1 MQPNLFTMPPQST
14 PAIYKRYLVRLMS
27 FLDDEDYAID
37 HEFTNQR
44 LGQLTPAD
52 LMRWFNRE
60 TFGVENPPL
69 GHNLDPIV
77 RSSSIAVWKKA
88 ISYYMPNKITPWNQL
103 AQQGNPTRS
112 IEVNQLY
119 KYVKKK
125 EVRRQGVAS
134 KADMPLQARE
144 YQQMMTILK
153 TESAGDDIL
162 RKYGIPAFINYQF
175 HMLARVDDVS
185 QSLRENLQLHDRF
198 PNIALKSRI
207 NWSKNVMEE
216 RDAPFQSMLASMDPV
231 YCVHLSLSLWLEL
244 HAEQN
249 PNAALSP
256 FLFAFSDDNN
266 IPSGGLK
273 SKATVQG
280 ILRQIFQR
288 RDEFGPH
295 LGGHSI
301 RKYASTDCRRK
312 GATRDE
318 KDIRG
323 RWKSRKRVS
332 DRYDDVELPYPDTKV
347 AALLCVGGP
356 CRYAVRENCGISNA
370 WILEH
375 VVPHARL
382 LIGDNAATV
391 LGFSL
396 LWYAF
401 TLEGA
406 TGMPAHLLQRIR
418 TAYNQLNNGLPE
430 GMNPVKKIPVI
441 INGHEGEVYIDDI
454 PQDDV
459 DVGGNNNNNNIAP
472 QNNNAIVGAFADRP
486 VRTQLLALHSQLMQV
501 RRAQDELRQEIKE
514 IHQQQQRQFN
524 TINSN
529 IRRIAIA
536 PFARF
541 PRQQAG
547 NQQAANQQAANQ
559 QAENQQQAGNMHASL
574 SPTPR
579 CLWTLWTE
587 YLVGIGGRKPA
598 SQFTAV
604 ERGRVKF
611 KYSRRKVVWDTISRL
626 MRAGL
631 TSDTAIDRIYAAY
644 GPDQSV
650 TEIIN
655 QMLHDRRHGTVPAA
669 LL

>member
-1 MQPNLFTMPPQST
+1 MPPQST
-14 PAIYKRYLVRLMS
+14 PAIYKKYLIRLMS
-27 FLDDEDYAID
+27 FLDNEEYAAD
-37 HEFTNQR
+37 HQFTNER

-52 LMRWFNRE
+52 LMRWFNME
-60 TFGVENPPL
+60 TFGQENPPV
-69 GHNLDPIV
+69 GHDLNPIV
-77 RSSSIAVWKKA
+77 RSSSIEMWKKA
-88 ISYYMPNKITPWNQL
+88 ISFYMPNRMTPWNQL
-103 AQQGNPTRS
+103 SQQGNPTRS
-112 IEVNQLY
+112 FEVNQLC

-125 EVRRQGVAS
+125 EVRRQGVTS
-134 KADMPLQARE
+134 KADVPLKAFE
-144 YQQMMTILK
+144 YRRMMVILK
-153 TESAGDDIL
+153 TESAAGDII

-175 HMLARVDDVS
+175 HMIARVDDVS
-185 QSLRENLQLHDRF
+185 QSLRINLQPHDRF
-198 PNIALKSRI
+198 PTMAMKSRLS
-207 NWSKNVMEE
+207 WSKNVLEE
-216 RDAPFQSMLASMDPV
+216 RDAPYQSILACMDPL

-244 HAEQN
+244 HAEEN

-256 FLFAFSDDNN
+256 YLFPFSDDNN

-280 ILRQIFQR
+280 VLRRIFLQ
-288 RDEFGPH
+288 DGFGSH

-301 RKYASTDCRRK
+301 RKFASTDCRRK

-323 RWKSRKRVS
+323 RWKGKKRVS

-347 AALLCVGGP
+347 ASLLCIGGP
-356 CRYAVRENCGISNA
+356 CRYSVRENCGVTNE

-382 LIGDNAATV
+382 LIGDTTATV
-391 LGFSL
+391 LGYAL

-401 TLEGA
+401 TLEAGE
-406 TGMPAHLLQRIR
+406 GMPVHLLQRIR
-418 TAYNQLNNGLPE
+418 AAYNQLNNGLPA
-430 GMNPVKKIPVI
+430 GTNPVNKIPVI
-441 INGHEGEVYIDDI
+441 VNGHEGEVYMDDI

-459 DVGGNNNNNNIAP
+459 GVGENNNNNNNNIGV
-472 QNNNAIVGAFADRP
+472 QNNNAIFGPFADRP

-501 RRAQDELRQEIKE
+501 RRGQDELRQEIKE
-514 IHQQQQRQFN
+514 IQQQQQRQLA
-524 TINSN
+524 TMNSN
-529 IRRIAIA
+529 IRRIAMNPA
-536 PFARF
+536 ARF
-541 PRQQAG
+541 PHQQAG
-547 NQQAANQQAANQ
+547 NQTVNQQPAPV
-559 QAENQQQAGNMHASL
+559 GNLNASL

-579 CLWTLWTE
+579 CLWSLWTE
-587 YLVGIGGRKPA
+587 YVVGIGGRKPA

-604 ERGRVKF
+604 ERGRVKN
-611 KYSRRKVVWDTISRL
+611 KYYRRKVVWDTISRL

-644 GPDQSV
+644 GLDQSV

-655 QMLHDRRHGTVPAA
+655 RMLHDRRHDTVPGA